1 MHRVGR
7 TARAGRS
14 GWSLSFVTQH
24 DVELVHK
31 IEELI
36 GHQMAEFKTVESD
49 VLKGITRVFAAK
61 RAAALAAAEED
72 GVDEKRAKKII
83 KGNIRSILK
92 D

>member
-1 MHRVGR
+1 
-7 TARAGRS
+7 
-14 GWSLSFVTQH
+14 LSFVTQH